1 MVDLDPED
9 WANLEPEAL
18 ANSEPDIEPHS
29 KLEAAIVGEPISV
42 CSSSDWDRV
51 NTLGFTFK
59 KFP

>member
-29 KLEAAIVGEPISV
+29 ELEAAIVGEPISV
-42 CSSSDWDRV
+42 CSS
-51 NTLGFTFK
+51 
-59 KFP
+59 